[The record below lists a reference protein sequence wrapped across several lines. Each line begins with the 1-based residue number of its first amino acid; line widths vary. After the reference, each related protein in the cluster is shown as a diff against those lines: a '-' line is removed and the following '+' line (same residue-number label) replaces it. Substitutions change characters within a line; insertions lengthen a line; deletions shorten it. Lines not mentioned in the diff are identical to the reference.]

1 MRRFLVLLPPFAWL
15 LALVAAPVA
24 ILAGIA
30 LSQGAPGVPPFLPP
44 VSLAAGWQGTLENIL
59 TLVQDGYY
67 AGSFLRSLVVAGVSA
82 ALCLGLAYP
91 VALGIAAAREGWR
104 VPLLAMVLL
113 PFWTGFLPRL
123 GAWIGLLR
131 DGGWVNGVLTGLGV
145 TAGPLPLLYS
155 DAAMYLGMVHAYLP
169 FAVLPLTAT
178 LLRRD
183 LAVEEAAADLG
194 ASPWVVFR
202 TVTLPLSLPGA
213 AAAFLLVFI
222 PAAGEFVIPEL
233 LGPPEALLVGRVLWA
248 EFFQNRDWPLAAALA
263 VALLVLLIA
272 PIRLFQR
279 LDEGGSR
286 RGASPPSRVGGT
298 AADGRRPGV
307 LR

>member
-1 MRRFLVLLPPFAWL
+1 MMRRALVLLPPFVWL

-44 VSLAAGWQGTLENIL
+44 FSFTAGWQGTFENLL

-67 AGSFLRSLVVAGVSA
+67 AGSFLRSVVVAGVSA
-82 ALCLGLAYP
+82 ALCLALAYP
-91 VALGIAAAREGWR
+91 MALGIAAAREGWR
-104 VPLLAMVLL
+104 VPLLALVLL

-131 DGGWVNGVLTGLGV
+131 DGGWVNGVLMGLGV
-145 TAGPLPLLYS
+145 TDAPLPLLYS

-194 ASPWVVFR
+194 AGPWVVFR

-222 PAAGEFVIPEL
+222 PAAGEYVIPEL

-263 VALLVLLIA
+263 VALLALLIV

-279 LDEGGSR
+279 LEDEGGSR
-286 RGASPPSRVGGT
+286 RGASPPSR
-298 AADGRRPGV
+298 RPGQRPGIM
-307 LR
+307 L